1 MYLGDLLPGQPV
13 KFPWSTNA
21 KTGEAVPR
29 SVQGAVRVYK
39 SSTTTEFT
47 AGVLDVTNFDGVTGL
62 QYGVLDTTDP
72 FYVAHEDYTVAL
84 VGAIIDTQNVNA
96 ILGCFSIL
104 NRGTNALLTPGV
116 ISGVTLPSQGRVFV
130 DGITHP
136 SGRFR
141 HRQIYSGYG
150 ASVPNL
156 SAVIATHTLTSGRA
170 DLTFVSNTDL
180 SFGVGDRV
188 LVI

>member
-1 MYLGDLLPGQPV
+1 MYLGDFLPGQPV

-21 KTGEAVPR
+21 KTGEAASR

-39 SSTTTEFT
+39 SSVTTEFT
-47 AGVLDVTNFDGVTGL
+47 AGVLDSTNFDGVTGL
-62 QYGVLDTTDP
+62 QYGTLDTSDA
-72 FYVAHEDYTVAL
+72 FYVAHEDYTIAL
-84 VGAIIDTQNVNA
+84 VGSVIDGQNVNA
-96 ILGCFSIL
+96 VLGCFSIL
-104 NRGTNALLTPGV
+104 NRGTNVALTPGV
-116 ISGVTLPSQGRVFV
+116 ISGVTLPTTGRVFV
-130 DGITHP
+130 DGVTHP
-136 SGRFR
+136 TGRFR

-156 SAVIATHTLTSGRA
+156 SAVIATHTLSSGRA

-180 SFGVGDRV
+180 AFGVGDRV